1 MATKTVDDPK
11 GPVGDDRPS
20 GVPGPHELGES
31 RSEGLYVAIAM
42 IVLVLIGLSFWFEAT
57 Q

>member
-1 MATKTVDDPK
+1 MATKTVDDRK
-11 GPVGDDRPS
+11 GPVDGERPS
-20 GVPGPHELGES
+20 GVPGPNQLGES
-31 RSEGLYVAIAM
+31 RNEGLYVVIAI

>member
-1 MATKTVDDPK
+1 MATKTVDERKDR
-11 GPVGDDRPS
+11 VDAERPS

-31 RSEGLYVAIAM
+31 RKEGLYVAVAL

>member
-1 MATKTVDDPK
+1 MATKTVDDRK
-11 GPVGDDRPS
+11 NSVDAERPS

-31 RSEGLYVAIAM
+31 RSEVLYVAIAM

>member
-1 MATKTVDDPK
+1 MATETVDRK
-11 GPVGDDRPS
+11 QTADDERPS

-31 RSEGLYVAIAM
+31 RREGLYVVIALL
-42 IVLVLIGLSFWFEAT
+42 VLLLIGLSFWFEAS